1 VKKSYYYIFFAI
13 VGLLLLFIYRK
24 TVVKTMSNLPRGL
37 RNNNPGNI
45 RKTPTM
51 WQGEVT
57 GTDKSFKTFVS
68 MEYGYRA
75 MFVLLRSY
83 IDKGYDTIEKII
95 TRYAPPSE
103 NTTSSYIKHVTERT
117 GISKNKKLKFSDSQ
131 SMKDLVAAISKSENG
146 VNADLSKVE
155 QGFNLIGM

>member
-1 VKKSYYYIFFAI
+1 MKKYYLII
-13 VGLLLLFIYRK
+13 GLGVLLILLFVFKKPIS
-24 TVVKTMSNLPRGL
+24 TTMSKLPRGL

-57 GTDKSFKTFVS
+57 GSDKSFKTFVS

-146 VNADLSKVE
+146 VNADLSKVQ